1 MICGHFDLCHAG
13 NDFVGYLVGVYST
26 HVYERFMLL
35 RGYRSV
41 RSILYVSLIFRVQ
54 MGEEGRG
61 AGHALQ
67 PCPLIYPEVC

>member
-1 MICGHFDLCHAG
+1 
-13 NDFVGYLVGVYST
+13 
-26 HVYERFMLL
+26 MLL